1 MDQDTLIQRLMATFL
16 AELEEHVRELNRDL
30 LALEK
35 EEAPSARADL
45 VTALFRSAHSLKGA
59 ARSVNVTVVEKACH
73 ELETILAAARDGAQ
87 VLGPDILSV
96 LFEAADA
103 IEDAGKRL
111 REKEPLEAAPLAKL
125 LPRLRIASKGGASGN
140 QEKEKAEEKALEAG
154 APQGPAP
161 PQDTGPERLA
171 GPPPGPIAG
180 REGFVRIPASKLDAL
195 LTKGGELLV
204 ARRRGDATGEAVTT
218 LQELVSGWRD
228 ELERGLVRR
237 RQERLPESVESHLD
251 GSRDRLRRLSRD
263 LDQLAGRL
271 AADRLALEQAAIP
284 LEEDARR
291 LRMRPFSEACEG
303 LDRMVRDLAMEGRK
317 EVTLVLEG
325 GDVEMD
331 RAILDGL
338 SDPLRHL
345 VRNAL
350 DHGIEP
356 PAARRTAGKPER
368 GRVTVS
374 AALRGGG
381 VEAAVEDDGRGVD
394 LAAIREQARKKKIAE
409 PEDERDLAKLIFAP
423 GFTTARIITGVS
435 GRGIG
440 LDVVRSRV
448 DALHGSVGFSFE
460 PGHGCRF
467 VLSLPL
473 TLTTLR
479 ALFVEAGG
487 QIYALPAASV
497 RQLARVLPSE
507 IDSVEGRE
515 VLKLGG
521 APVPLVS
528 LAGLLGGREA
538 PVRPAGWKMPA
549 VVLGSGPERTAFAVD
564 ELLFEQEVV
573 VKSLG
578 PRLHVRGVAGATVLP
593 TGRLSLILSA
603 SSLIASARS
612 RAADAPALR
621 EALASIRTPER
632 RRRLLVAEDS
642 VTTRT
647 LVKSILEAENFEVTV
662 AVDGLEAWHLLQDQ
676 GADLVVS
683 DIDMPRMDGFTLTE
697 AIRGSKRLRDVPIVL
712 VTALESDKDKE
723 RGLSVGADAYLLKS
737 AFDQRVLL
745 ETIRQLL

>member
-1 MDQDTLIQRLMATFL
+1 MDQDKLIQRLMATFL
-16 AELEEHVRELNRDL
+16 AELGEHVRALNRDL

-45 VTALFRSAHSLKGA
+45 VTTLFRSAHSLKGA
-59 ARSVNVTVVEKACH
+59 ARSVNVPVVESACH
-73 ELETILAAARDGAQ
+73 QLETVLASARDGT
-87 VLGPDILSV
+87 LTIGPDILPL

-111 REKEPLEAAPLAKL
+111 GEKEALEAAPLAKL
-125 LPRLRIASKGGASGN
+125 LPRLKAAAKGGARPDRS
-140 QEKEKAEEKALEAG
+140 EDKSLDAR
-154 APQGPAP
+154 APHEPPAK
-161 PQDTGPERLA
+161 
-171 GPPPGPIAG
+171 PPPASMAAG
-180 REGFVRIPASKLDAL
+180 NEGLVRIPASKLDAL
-195 LTKGGELLV
+195 LARSGELLV
-204 ARRRGDATGEAVTT
+204 ARRRGDASGEALTA
-218 LQELVSGWRD
+218 LQELVGGWQD
-228 ELERGLVRR
+228 ELERGLA
-237 RQERLPESVESHLD
+237 RLRKDHHPETVETLLN
-251 GSRDRLRRLSRD
+251 GSRDRLRRLLRE

-271 AADRLALEQAAIP
+271 AADRIALEQAALP

-291 LRMRPFSEACEG
+291 LRMLPFSEACEG

-317 EVTLVLEG
+317 DVALVLEG
-325 GDVEMD
+325 GDVELD

-338 SDPLRHL
+338 TDPLRHL

-356 PAARRTAGKPER
+356 PAARRSAGKPEQ

-381 VEAAVEDDGRGVD
+381 VEVAVEDDGRGVD
-394 LAAIREQARKKKIAE
+394 LVAIREQARKRKLAE
-409 PEDERDLAKLIFAP
+409 PEDDHDLARLIFTS
-423 GFTTARIITGVS
+423 GFTTSRIITGVS

-440 LDVVRSRV
+440 LDVVRSRAE
-448 DALHGSVGFSFE
+448 ALHGSVNFSFG

-487 QIYALPAASV
+487 QVYALPVVSV
-497 RQLARVLPSE
+497 RQLARVLPAE

-521 APVPLVS
+521 APVPIVR

-538 PVRPAGWKMPA
+538 PERPAGWKVPA
-549 VVLGSGPERTAFAVD
+549 VVLGSGPDRMAFAVD
-564 ELLFEQEVV
+564 ELLSEQEIVV
-573 VKSLG
+573 MSLG
-578 PRLHVRGVAGATVLP
+578 PRLLVRSIAGVTVLP
-593 TGRLSLILSA
+593 TGRLALILSA
-603 SSLIASARS
+603 SSLIESARS
-612 RAADAPALR
+612 RAAGVPALR
-621 EALASIRTPER
+621 GALASSRMQER
-632 RRRLLVAEDS
+632 RKRLLVAEDS

-647 LVKSILEAENFEVTV
+647 LVKSILEAEGFDV
-662 AVDGLEAWHLLQDQ
+662 AAAADGLEAWHVLQDQ

-683 DIDMPRMDGFTLTE
+683 DVDMPRMDGFSLAE
-697 AIRGSKRLRDVPIVL
+697 AIRGSKRLREIPIVL